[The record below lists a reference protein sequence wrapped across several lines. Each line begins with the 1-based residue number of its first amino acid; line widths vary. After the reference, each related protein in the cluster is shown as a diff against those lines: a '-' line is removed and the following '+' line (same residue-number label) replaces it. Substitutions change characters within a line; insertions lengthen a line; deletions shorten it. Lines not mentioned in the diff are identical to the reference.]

1 MKTKLYDTEIMDVQ
15 ELFQLTEI
23 KIKLDFLNV
32 KIKNQVLKDNV
43 L

>member
-1 MKTKLYDTEIMDVQ
+1 MKTKVYDTEIMDVQ

-32 KIKNQVLKDNV
+32 KIKKSSTKR
-43 L
+43 